1 MAPRE
6 RGGGMHTAE
15 WSELL
20 NTAIGHEVGRSS
32 RNPGRGRVEALRSS
46 SALKYG
52 AAWDEVNAN
61 QGRFAVTAKPR
72 FGRYE
77 ILQLLGR
84 GGMAEVYKARVV
96 EGARA
101 GETVALK
108 RLTPRMTHDPEAVDL
123 FCGEADVSG
132 MLKHPH
138 IVEVFEAGVVTE
150 VYYLAMEYVDGRD
163 LALILARCRER
174 GIFLP
179 MNFAVH
185 IALAALDALAYAHA
199 AVGPTGIP
207 LHIVHCDVSPSNLFV
222 SRLGE
227 IKLGDFGI
235 AKVRALG
242 EAHGHTVW
250 GKLAYLAPEQ
260 LRQAPPSPLVDLW
273 GAAAILYECLTNQR
287 VVRGSNEEM
296 MEALREGHIAG
307 IESHRPDVPPG
318 LSDVVHKGLE
328 IDPALRWQTADQFA
342 AALRPY
348 HDEISGGALG
358 IASVVR
364 GLFKS

>member
-1 MAPRE
+1 M
-6 RGGGMHTAE
+6 
-15 WSELL
+15 
-20 NTAIGHEVGRSS
+20 
-32 RNPGRGRVEALRSS
+32 
-46 SALKYG
+46 
-52 AAWDEVNAN
+52 
-61 QGRFAVTAKPR
+61 TAKPR

-84 GGMAEVYKARVV
+84 GGMAEVYKARIT
-96 EGARA
+96 EGPRA
-101 GETVALK
+101 EEIVALK
-108 RLTPRMTHDPEAVDL
+108 RLTPKLTNDPEAVDL
-123 FCGEADVSG
+123 FCGEADVSV

-138 IVEVFEAGVVTE
+138 IVEVFEAGVVGD

-174 GIFLP
+174 NIFLP

-185 IALAALDALAYAHA
+185 IALAALDALAYAHKA
-199 AVGPTGIP
+199 AGPTGMP
-207 LHIVHCDVSPSNLFV
+207 LNIVHCDVSPSNLFI

-235 AKVRALG
+235 AKVRSLDEVQDA
-242 EAHGHTVW
+242 TVW

-260 LRQAPPSPLVDLW
+260 LQRQPLTPQVDLW

-287 VVRGSNEEM
+287 AIRGSNEEM
-296 MEALREGHIAG
+296 MAALQAGRIAG
-307 IESHRPDVPPG
+307 VESLRPDVPPG
-318 LSDVVHKGLE
+318 LSDVVHKALQ
-328 IDPALRWQTADQFA
+328 INPAARYATAEEFS
-342 AALRPY
+342 AALLPF

-364 GLFKS
+364 GLFKA